1 MEDNTLYKYWDSVK
15 SEDFSKSFVE
25 VENFIRKESFFGI
38 KKTKS
43 HESIFIKTISENKV
57 KYAVIVASLI
67 ILFLSGKVPITQN
80 KAIGKVVSWS
90 MNKNSNNAIAQLDN
104 FSWLD
109 KSNLMVSDT
118 VINNEEVLNYKML
131 IPPEIDKSQLSLI
144 QTNLTDMG
152 DVYGYNVFP
161 VYEPVK
167 RPVYAAALYSLFN
180 FDMSSLPV
188 NHAEIINDVSRQLE
202 IAGIEDEVDIDFR
215 DLNNIPGIAYIV
227 PKKKMDSLRIKLHN
241 DIVRNVNIE
250 KSVGNIKKS
259 LEQRNIAINADS
271 IIEKIVIKLNDRAL
285 KSLSYDNEI
294 FIDNPEIDSI
304 IIRVENGMRKVNE
317 KTKNIQDSVLS
328 RMHKKMIVDIE
339 IPDVGKI
346 MDSVMN
352 NIDFEELKNMNIK
365 IFDEEE
371 LKELE
376 NLKEHDNLKELDNL
390 DEKIQIEVD
399 KKLKDMNIKIEMNP
413 GEMKEFENLPDSVK
427 SKLKDIKIKIHDHK
441 GNTEQ
446 EEKEDNNE

>member
-1 MEDNTLYKYWDSVK
+1 
-15 SEDFSKSFVE
+15 
-25 VENFIRKESFFGI
+25 
-38 KKTKS
+38 
-43 HESIFIKTISENKV
+43 
-57 KYAVIVASLI
+57 
-67 ILFLSGKVPITQN
+67 
-80 KAIGKVVSWS
+80 
-90 MNKNSNNAIAQLDN
+90 
-104 FSWLD
+104 
-109 KSNLMVSDT
+109 
-118 VINNEEVLNYKML
+118 
-131 IPPEIDKSQLSLI
+131 
-144 QTNLTDMG
+144 
-152 DVYGYNVFP
+152 
-161 VYEPVK
+161 
-167 RPVYAAALYSLFN
+167 
-180 FDMSSLPV
+180 
-188 NHAEIINDVSRQLE
+188 
-202 IAGIEDEVDIDFR
+202 
-215 DLNNIPGIAYIV
+215 V

-259 LEQRNIAINADS
+259 LEHRNIDINADS
-271 IIEKIVIKLNDRAL
+271 IIKKIVIKLNDQAL

-294 FIDNPEIDSI
+294 FIDNPAIDSI

-376 NLKEHDNLKELDNL
+376 NLKEHDNL

-399 KKLKDMNIKIEMNP
+399 KKLKDMNIKIEMNHE
-413 GEMKEFENLPDSVK
+413 EMKEFENLPDSVK
-427 SKLKDIKIKIHDHK
+427 SKLKDIKNKIHEHK

>member
-43 HESIFIKTISENKV
+43 HKSLFIKTIAENKV

-90 MNKNSNNAIAQLDN
+90 MNKNSNDAIAQLDN

-109 KSNLMVSDT
+109 KSNLIVSDT
-118 VINNEEVLNYKML
+118 VIDNNEVLNYKML
-131 IPPEIDKSQLSLI
+131 LPPEIDKSQLALI
-144 QTNLTDMG
+144 RDNLKDIG
-152 DVYGYNVFP
+152 DISGYNIIP
-161 VYEPVK
+161 IYEPVK

-180 FDMSSLPV
+180 IDMSSLPV

-215 DLNNIPGIAYIV
+215 DLNNIPGFAYIV

-259 LEQRNIAINADS
+259 LEHRNIDINADS
-271 IIEKIVIKLNDRAL
+271 IIKKIVIKLNDQAL

-294 FIDNPEIDSI
+294 FIDNPAIDSI

-376 NLKEHDNLKELDNL
+376 NLKEHDNL

-399 KKLKDMNIKIEMNP
+399 KKLKDMNIKIEMNHE
-413 GEMKEFENLPDSVK
+413 EMKEFENLPDSVK
-427 SKLKDIKIKIHDHK
+427 SKLKDIKIKIHEHK